1 MYQEDSISPK
11 ITVGCR
17 MSSEL
22 RKDLENEAFDLDM
35 TLSAYVEYILSFRV
49 RDRNIYEQ
57 HFDLINEYNELIED
71 YNELI
76 EEYELD
82 SEEES
87 T

>member
-1 MYQEDSISPK
+1 
-11 ITVGCR
+11 